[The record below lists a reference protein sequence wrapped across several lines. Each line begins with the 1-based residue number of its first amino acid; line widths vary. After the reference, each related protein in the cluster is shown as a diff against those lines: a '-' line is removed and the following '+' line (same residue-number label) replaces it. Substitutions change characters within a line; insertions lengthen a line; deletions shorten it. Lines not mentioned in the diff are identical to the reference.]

1 MSCFT
6 ARTARHALRQPLSPL
21 HDQSRKDKVP
31 KDRIEDSP
39 LPSPRRL
46 AVRAELPERSVA
58 VVSDS
63 SFGGKALCLLWL
75 SFASGCTDVLSFLEF
90 GDVFTSAM
98 TGNTAL
104 LAIAIGRGHLLAASR
119 SLTAL
124 VGFALGV
131 MLAVAL
137 RDLGGGARDPQRT
150 LRRLLL
156 VEIACLGASAAL
168 WSASGASLVG
178 DVLYVVIL
186 LSAVS
191 MGIQGVAARVIGSA
205 GVSTIV
211 FTSVLISIVMSLTAG
226 FGRRTGA
233 VAPPANIKTHL
244 ATFAAYALAGLL
256 AGVMATYGVG
266 LLVWLPMIAVVI
278 ALLSSHLSR
287 QGERRAG

>member
-1 MSCFT
+1 
-6 ARTARHALRQPLSPL
+6 
-21 HDQSRKDKVP
+21 
-31 KDRIEDSP
+31 
-39 LPSPRRL
+39 
-46 AVRAELPERSVA
+46 VRAELPERSVA
-58 VVSDS
+58 AVSDS

-211 FTSVLISIVMSLTAG
+211 FTSVLISIVMSLTAR
-226 FGRRTGA
+226 FGRRTSP
-233 VAPPANIKTHL
+233 VAPAANIKTHL

-287 QGERRAG
+287 QGERSAG

>member
-1 MSCFT
+1 MS
-6 ARTARHALRQPLSPL
+6 
-21 HDQSRKDKVP
+21 
-31 KDRIEDSP
+31 
-39 LPSPRRL
+39 
-46 AVRAELPERSVA
+46 AELLEESVA
-58 VVSDS
+58 VVSERG
-63 SFGGKALCLLWL
+63 FGPRALGLLWL

-131 MLAVAL
+131 MLAVAV
-137 RDLGGGARDPQRT
+137 RDLGGAWDPQRT

-156 VEIACLGASAAL
+156 VEIACLGACAAL
-168 WSASGASLVG
+168 WSASRASLVG

-191 MGIQGVAARVIGSA
+191 MGIQGVAARVIGST

-211 FTSVLISIVMSLTAG
+211 FTSGLISIVMSVTAA
-226 FGRRTGA
+226 FGRRPSA
-233 VAPPANIKTHL
+233 PAPPADIRTHL
-244 ATFAAYALAGLL
+244 GTFAAYALAGLL
-256 AGVMATYGVG
+256 AGAMTTYGVK
-266 LLVWLPMIAVVI
+266 LLFWLPMIAVVI
-278 ALLSSHLSR
+278 ALVASHLTP
-287 QGERRAG
+287 QAERRPG